1 MPYAASEASRSLEVI
16 EVPTV
21 PWWIL
26 ALLAAVV
33 GISIIGGVIVYEEER
48 KKMQKMK

>member
-1 MPYAASEASRSLEVI
+1 MPHAAAKASRSLEVI

-48 KKMQKMK
+48 KRRLK